1 MLTISIAMTKMQY
14 VAHES
19 RGINYISLTPPAKPV
34 SARLGKLDR
43 ILIAIVLASYVGLF
57 FCVVK

>member
-1 MLTISIAMTKMQY
+1 MLPLSIAMSKMQY

-34 SARLGKLDR
+34 GARLGKLDR
-43 ILIAIVLASYVGLF
+43 ILIAIVLASYLGLF
-57 FCVVK
+57 FILVK

>member
-1 MLTISIAMTKMQY
+1 MTKMQY

-57 FCVVK
+57 FCLVK